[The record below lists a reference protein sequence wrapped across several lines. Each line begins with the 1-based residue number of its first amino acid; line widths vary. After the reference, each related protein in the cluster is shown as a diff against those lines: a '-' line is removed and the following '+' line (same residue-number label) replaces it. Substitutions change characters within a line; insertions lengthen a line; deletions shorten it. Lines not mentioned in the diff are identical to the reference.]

1 MEVSMRWEILIL
13 RIVHIFSGVFW
24 AGAAFLFAGFIEP
37 TVRQSGAEGGR
48 FVQRLSSQTRYPVFM
63 GIAALLATVSGL
75 WMFWIDSG
83 RLNSAWLATGTG
95 LALATGGVCGTI
107 AAVIGFTVQFR
118 ATTRLEALGKTVQG
132 SGAPPTQ
139 AQAQEI
145 QILQGKL
152 RAGGR
157 WTAALLVITVLAMA
171 TARYL
176 VF

>member
-1 MEVSMRWEILIL
+1 MRWEILLL

-24 AGAAFLFAGFIEP
+24 AGAAFVFAGFIEP

-63 GIAALLATVSGL
+63 GIAAILATGSGL

-95 LALATGGVCGTI
+95 LALATGGLCGTI

-118 ATTRLEALGKTVQG
+118 STTRLEVLGKTVQG
-132 SGAPPTQ
+132 SGAPPTP

-145 QILQGKL
+145 LLLQGRL
-152 RAGGR
+152 RASGR
-157 WTAALLVITVLAMA
+157 WLAGLLAITVLAMA

>member
-1 MEVSMRWEILIL
+1 MRWEILVL

-24 AGAAFLFAGFIEP
+24 AGSALLFAGFIEP
-37 TVRQSGAEGGR
+37 TVRQSGADGGR

-63 GIAALLATVSGL
+63 GIAAILATTSGL

-107 AAVIGFTVQFR
+107 AAVIGITVQFR
-118 ATTRLEALGKTVQG
+118 STARLESLGKSVQA
-132 SGAPPTQ
+132 SGAPPTP
-139 AQAQEI
+139 AQAHEI
-145 QILQGKL
+145 QVLQDRL

-157 WTAALLVITVLAMA
+157 WTAVLLAITVLAMA
-171 TARYL
+171 SARYL